1 VPSSRFPRATHR
13 AQGPAWSLTRAGPTF
28 GTGLFVGMQVSP
40 TASQARPSAR
50 RLVRTR
56 SGANA
61 SAHSQVTKIQRAR
74 ILAGMFDVIGER
86 EVRDL
91 SVAHVVRRSGVSRRT
106 FYEIFADLEDCLL
119 AAFGDVVAYA
129 SERVLP
135 AYRAASGWREQIRA
149 GLIALLELLDSE
161 PVTGRFLIVE
171 SVAGGARVREC
182 RRQVLADIVVAV
194 DAGREQGK
202 PVDIQLPLTGEGVVG
217 GALSVLQARMA
228 EPERKPL
235 LELASPLMSMIVMP
249 YLGTTAARREL
260 LRPVIQ
266 SRKSTRASNPLS
278 SDPFKETGIRL
289 TYRTVRVLMAIAD
302 TPRASNRTVGNCA
315 GITDQGQISKLLSR
329 LQRMGLVSNTGLRSG
344 QGAPNAWSLTVK
356 GQQVAHSID
365 AHTEGFQSD
374 VKEGMGR

>member
-1 VPSSRFPRATHR
+1 
-13 AQGPAWSLTRAGPTF
+13 
-28 GTGLFVGMQVSP
+28 
-40 TASQARPSAR
+40 
-50 RLVRTR
+50 
-56 SGANA
+56 
-61 SAHSQVTKIQRAR
+61 
-74 ILAGMFDVIGER
+74 MFDVIGER

-119 AAFGDVVAYA
+119 AAFGDAVTYA

-149 GLIALLELLDSE
+149 GLIALLEFLDSE
-161 PVTGRFLIVE
+161 PVTGRFLITE
-171 SVAGGARVREC
+171 SLAGGAGIRER
-182 RRQVLADIVVAV
+182 RRQVLAGIVAAV

-202 PVDIQLPLTGEGVVG
+202 TAGIQLPLTGEGVVG
-217 GALSVLQARMA
+217 GALSVLQARMI

-235 LELASPLMSMIVMP
+235 IELASPLMSMIVMP
-249 YLGTTAARREL
+249 YLGSGAARREL

-266 SRKSTRASNPLS
+266 SKRPRESSPLS

-302 TPRASNRTVGNCA
+302 APRASNRTVGNCA
-315 GITDQGQISKLLSR
+315 GVTDQGQISKLLSR

-344 QGAPNAWSLTVK
+344 QGAPNAWSLTAK

-365 AHTEGFQSD
+365 AHTEGFQSEI
-374 VKEGMGR
+374 KEGMGR